1 MEIERI
7 LYRDEKYLLTKV
19 SVIAYFDN
27 SSMARDAVSLLYD
40 TEKGLKFKDG
50 TGTPNNSVKMA
61 IFAKMVSTVTM
72 ILTMHDGTDDGVQVV
87 SKQPIGNMTVGGET
101 LLKHGDLVDLNIDC
115 SGSQPWLYCWQI
127 KEKGYNITG
136 EHGHDD
142 THDARWY

>member
-1 MEIERI
+1 MIMEIERI

-72 ILTMHDGTDDGVQVV
+72 ILTMLLTMVSRWCPSSLSATWRWAARRCWSTGTWWTSTSTARAPSPGSTAGRSRRRDTTSQV
-87 SKQPIGNMTVGGET
+87 SW
-101 LLKHGDLVDLNIDC
+101 
-115 SGSQPWLYCWQI
+115 GSASSAVCF
-127 KEKGYNITG
+127 
-136 EHGHDD
+136 
-142 THDARWY
+142 

>member
-1 MEIERI
+1 MIIVIERI

-72 ILTMHDGTDDGVQVV
+72 IITMVLTMV
-87 SKQPIGNMTVGGET
+87 S
-101 LLKHGDLVDLNIDC
+101 
-115 SGSQPWLYCWQI
+115 
-127 KEKGYNITG
+127 
-136 EHGHDD
+136 
-142 THDARWY
+142 RWCLSSLSAT

>member
-1 MEIERI
+1 MIMEIERI

-72 ILTMHDGTDDGVQVV
+72 ILTMLLTMV
-87 SKQPIGNMTVGGET
+87 S
-101 LLKHGDLVDLNIDC
+101 
-115 SGSQPWLYCWQI
+115 
-127 KEKGYNITG
+127 
-136 EHGHDD
+136 
-142 THDARWY
+142 RWCPSSLSAT

>member
-1 MEIERI
+1 MIMEIERI

-61 IFAKMVSTVTM
+61 IFAKMVSTVRMIITM
-72 ILTMHDGTDDGVQVV
+72 VLTMV
-87 SKQPIGNMTVGGET
+87 S
-101 LLKHGDLVDLNIDC
+101 
-115 SGSQPWLYCWQI
+115 
-127 KEKGYNITG
+127 
-136 EHGHDD
+136 
-142 THDARWY
+142 RWCPSSLSAT

>member
-1 MEIERI
+1 MIMEIERI

-72 ILTMHDGTDDGVQVV
+72 I
-87 SKQPIGNMTVGGET
+87 SR
-101 LLKHGDLVDLNIDC
+101 C
-115 SGSQPWLYCWQI
+115 Y
-127 KEKGYNITG
+127 
-136 EHGHDD
+136 
-142 THDARWY
+142 

>member
-72 ILTMHDGTDDGVQVV
+72 IITMVLTMV
-87 SKQPIGNMTVGGET
+87 S
-101 LLKHGDLVDLNIDC
+101 
-115 SGSQPWLYCWQI
+115 
-127 KEKGYNITG
+127 
-136 EHGHDD
+136 
-142 THDARWY
+142 RWCPSSLSAT

>member
-1 MEIERI
+1 MIMEIERI

-72 ILTMHDGTDDGVQVV
+72 IITMLLTMV
-87 SKQPIGNMTVGGET
+87 S
-101 LLKHGDLVDLNIDC
+101 
-115 SGSQPWLYCWQI
+115 
-127 KEKGYNITG
+127 
-136 EHGHDD
+136 
-142 THDARWY
+142 RWCPSSLSAT

>member
-72 ILTMHDGTDDGVQVV
+72 ILTISISAVKR
-87 SKQPIGNMTVGGET
+87 SIGSTTGFHNHGE
-101 LLKHGDLVDLNIDC
+101 G
-115 SGSQPWLYCWQI
+115 PY
-127 KEKGYNITG
+127 
-136 EHGHDD
+136 
-142 THDARWY
+142 

>member
-1 MEIERI
+1 MIMEIERI

-72 ILTMHDGTDDGVQVV
+72 IITMVLTMV
-87 SKQPIGNMTVGGET
+87 S
-101 LLKHGDLVDLNIDC
+101 
-115 SGSQPWLYCWQI
+115 
-127 KEKGYNITG
+127 
-136 EHGHDD
+136 
-142 THDARWY
+142 RWCPSSLSAT